1 MYFCYLCK
9 SSEIGKNKT
18 PFGDTRNAERKNQNG
33 VLRNSFAVLIFLK
46 ERFAK
51 RYKSSAV
58 RKGEMS
64 VYNAKRVFRF
74 FGILSYFDGNVISAA
89 VWRIIFLFLFLRQR
103 QRLLSVSLIKDSSPF
118 RLFPELLEPR
128 RKLLLSDLH
137 TGLRLPA
144 LDL

>member
-18 PFGDTRNAERKNQNG
+18 PFGDTRNAERKK
-33 VLRNSFAVLIFLK
+33 S
-46 ERFAK
+46 ERRFKKFFRRFNLFERGFAK

-64 VYNAKRVFRF
+64 VYNAKRVFRKI
-74 FGILSYFDGNVISAA
+74 GILSYFDGNVISAA